1 MCSRWTSGCNGLQC
15 SRSDWSLILLVG
27 DFQHYVG
34 SARSQV
40 QFGSSLA
47 AQFNPLLCK
56 ERAGCGTVVSLQA
69 GGCIGAE
76 FTVVVTFCW
85 GSTVWS
91 VIAHE
96 SRSASMRTCSHVSD
110 TVRAVG
116 ALCETPLL
124 CVLPAIACLA
134 IEWCLQTF

>member
-1 MCSRWTSGCNGLQC
+1 M
-15 SRSDWSLILLVG
+15 ILLVG

-56 ERAGCGTVVSLQA
+56 ERVGCGTVVSLQA
-69 GGCIGAE
+69 GACIGAG

-85 GSTVWS
+85 GSAVWS

-96 SRSASMRTCSHVSD
+96 AD
-110 TVRAVG
+110 
-116 ALCETPLL
+116 LL
-124 CVLPAIACLA
+124 ACAHAAI
-134 IEWCLQTF
+134 